1 MIESDRLF
9 SEWESDFYHYLSSPL
24 GGINS
29 HSRTNYMSW
38 LKFLS
43 KYYPITS
50 SLDED
55 SIDHIIESER
65 CLQHSRDK
73 YNTPRDLTNFRSALR
88 KFRQFILDDYYQIQ
102 ETTVQN
108 EIKKI
113 EANAAIDITE
123 RNAII
128 KARVGQGLFRQRLIQ
143 HWGGCSIT
151 KFSMYDC
158 LVASHI
164 KPWKDSSNE
173 ERLSVFNGLLL
184 LPNYDKLFDK
194 GYISFDTAGKI
205 IYSRFFPNSERVA
218 LGMDD
223 HVHLLHVE
231 HEHIAFLRYHNE
243 YCLMQ

>member
-1 MIESDRLF
+1 MNDPDKLF

-24 GGINS
+24 GGINQ

-43 KYYPITS
+43 KKYPITS
-50 SLDED
+50 ALDE
-55 SIDHIIESER
+55 SAIEKIIENER
-65 CLQHSRDK
+65 EVLGARDK
-73 YNTPRDLTNFRSALR
+73 YNTIRDLTNFRSALR
-88 KFRQFILDDYYQIQ
+88 KFRQFVLDDYCQLQ
-102 ETTVQN
+102 ATAVQN
-108 EIKKI
+108 EVKKV
-113 EANAAIDITE
+113 ERSASLSKTE
-123 RNAII
+123 RDAII
-128 KARVGQGLFRQRLIQ
+128 KARIGQGLFRQRLID
-143 HWGGCSIT
+143 HWGGCSISG
-151 KFSMYDC
+151 FGMFDC

-184 LPNYDKLFDK
+184 QPNYDKLFDK
-194 GYISFDTAGKI
+194 GYISFDGGGKI
-205 IYSRFFPNSERVA
+205 IYSRFFPDSERKL

-231 HEHIAFLRYHNE
+231 TQHQVFLKYHNE